1 VAASP
6 SGANRFVSSGR
17 AFIKDVENNGE
28 RLIDCHQWPAFSLRN
43 SSSAKV
49 LNWAASRQSTG
60 IGYVLSMTS
69 NRLANILPILA
80 VLGSVTALGIGT
92 TFAKQ
97 LFPQVGSLGTTA
109 LRVGF
114 SALLLLALW
123 RPWRWPLSRVDA
135 ISVLKYG
142 VALGFMNLL
151 FYMSLRTIPFGV
163 AVAIE
168 FSGPLAVAMM
178 YSRKPI
184 DFLWL
189 ALAVLGLGLLLPIG
203 HGAAS
208 LDTEGMLY
216 ALAAAVCWGAY
227 IVFGKRLSHLHAG
240 HSVALGLSVAAI
252 TVVPFGVWHAGSA
265 LLDAHILLFG
275 IGVAAISSA
284 IPISLEMVALK
295 RLPQETFGIMT
306 SMEPAV
312 AALLGLLMLDEH
324 LGGLQLLAIVC
335 IMMAAAGSS
344 VTARHDQPKS
354 VPAEV
359 LM

>member
-1 VAASP
+1 
-6 SGANRFVSSGR
+6 
-17 AFIKDVENNGE
+17 
-28 RLIDCHQWPAFSLRN
+28 
-43 SSSAKV
+43 
-49 LNWAASRQSTG
+49 
-60 IGYVLSMTS
+60 MTS
-69 NRLANILPILA
+69 SRFTNILPLLA

-92 TFAKQ
+92 SFAKQ

-135 ISVLKYG
+135 VSILRYG

-168 FSGPLAVAMM
+168 FSGPLAVAMVS
-178 YSRKPI
+178 SRKPI
-184 DFLWL
+184 DFVWL
-189 ALAVLGLGLLLPIG
+189 ALAVLGLGLLLPLG
-203 HGAAS
+203 HDVAS
-208 LDTEGMLY
+208 LDLEGVLY

-227 IVFGKRLSHLHAG
+227 IVFGKRVSHLHAG

-265 LLDAHILLFG
+265 LLTPQILLFG
-275 IGVAAISSA
+275 LGVAAVSSA
-284 IPISLEMVALK
+284 VPISLEMVALK

-324 LGGLQLLAIVC
+324 LSGLQWLAIAC
-335 IMMAAAGSS
+335 TMLAAAGSS
-344 VTARHDQPKS
+344 VTAHRQRPQS
-354 VPAEV
+354 APEAIF
-359 LM
+359 